1 MVSLLWYSSVFAA
14 QDRFFLPQ
22 ENAFKKQGFTQSGC
36 FFLGVGALK
45 AECLNRALEAAS
57 GGGESMRGD
66 RTPGF
71 FENKSMSL
79 RMHFKPFFPYS
90 IISTLSK
97 VRHPSY

>member
-1 MVSLLWYSSVFAA
+1 MHQYLQLKTVSFYRKKMKCFQKARLDPEGVL
-14 QDRFFLPQ
+14 FL
-22 ENAFKKQGFTQSGC
+22 E
-36 FFLGVGALK
+36 VGALK

-79 RMHFKPFFPYS
+79 RMHFKPIFS
-90 IISTLSK
+90 IFYNSTLSK

>member
-14 QDRFFLPQ
+14 QDRP
-22 ENAFKKQGFTQSGC
+22 FTARKC
-36 FFLGVGALK
+36 FQKARLDPEGVFILGVGALK

-57 GGGESMRGD
+57 GGGESMRGV

-79 RMHFKPFFPYS
+79 RMHFKPIFS
-90 IISTLSK
+90 I
-97 VRHPSY
+97 

>member
-14 QDRFFLPQ
+14 QDRFLLPQ
-22 ENAFKKQGFTQSGC
+22 ENAFRKQGLTQRGC
-36 FFLGVGALK
+36 FFRVGALK

-79 RMHFKPFFPYS
+79 RMHFKPIFFH
-90 IISTLSK
+90 IL
-97 VRHPSY
+97 